1 MTRGETYNDRRK
13 DVVAEREADRTRE
26 LHDRVRERGDGEDGG
41 GLEDGTHHA
50 PAHGAQRGS
59 FGTVLAHAA
68 V

>member
-1 MTRGETYNDRRK
+1 M
-13 DVVAEREADRTRE
+13 AEREADRTRE